1 MDATDQTL
9 GLLIILATLVITIV
23 TTQVIR
29 GGRIRPALRP
39 IKAYMDTLPR
49 MVGLSIESSRPLHIS
64 LGSAGIGG
72 GQTLLSLA
80 SAELA
85 YQMAE
90 QVTIGDSVPIISMS
104 NASALPLGQ
113 DTLRR
118 AYQSRGLIDRYTS
131 ANIRWYPA
139 GNRSLAFAAAISTMM
154 VHDRVAG
161 NVMAGS
167 YGMELG
173 LIMDESA
180 RHNIPIVAVSDQ
192 LEGQAIA
199 YALSDAPLIGEEVF
213 AAATYLDGGA
223 VQVGESITIDILR
236 WMLIITVLV
245 AFILGVIE
253 NGG

>member
-9 GLLIILATLVITIV
+9 SLLIILGALVITIV
-23 TTQVIR
+23 VTQIIR
-29 GGRIRPALRP
+29 GGRIRPALRR
-39 IKAYMDTLPR
+39 IKAYTDTLPR
-49 MVGLSIESSRPLHIS
+49 MVGLSIESSRPLHVS
-64 LGSAGIGG
+64 LGSSGIGG

-90 QVTIGDSVPIISMS
+90 QVAIGDAVPIISMS

-118 AYQSRGLIDRYTS
+118 AYKSRGLLDRYTS

-154 VHDRVAG
+154 IHDRVAG

-167 YGMELG
+167 YGMELA

-180 RHNIPIVAVSDQ
+180 RQKIPIVAVSDQ

-213 AAATYLDGGA
+213 AAPTYLDGGA
-223 VQVGESITIDILR
+223 VQIGESVTIDILR
-236 WMLIITVLV
+236 WALIIIIVT
-245 AFILGVIE
+245 AFILTVVE